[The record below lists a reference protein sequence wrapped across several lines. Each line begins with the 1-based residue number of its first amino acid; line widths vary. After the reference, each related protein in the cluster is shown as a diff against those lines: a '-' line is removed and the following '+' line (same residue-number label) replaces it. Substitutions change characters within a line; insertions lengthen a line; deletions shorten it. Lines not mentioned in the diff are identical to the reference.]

1 MYNKTPKNSNRWH
14 SLLLLIY
21 MLLVGGCPIA
31 MAQQTDKGSLIN
43 VQVVDQYGNPIPEV
57 VVTVKGS
64 DFKTVTGL
72 DGSFSFTYQKGDV
85 LQLSHSGF
93 LYKEVKVNKLRN
105 QDRALKVTLSEPF
118 VQRRDIIAGPY
129 ENYDVIIGYRA
140 DDSYFSFASAF
151 LNNTISL
158 AQLEKAMFLGK
169 LGEQVVLKSEKAFS
183 RLCFEESVPAER
195 TIYYPKKAARD
206 SEARA
211 AFRAERKAAPV
222 RDAVYMI
229 DILREEWKNDDARLR
244 RNLPE

>member
-1 MYNKTPKNSNRWH
+1 MSSLSNDNF
-14 SLLLLIY
+14 SLSFARRY
-21 MLLVGGCPIA
+21 CPRGREYLA
-31 MAQQTDKGSLIN
+31 GT
-43 VQVVDQYGNPIPEV
+43 
-57 VVTVKGS
+57 
-64 DFKTVTGL
+64 
-72 DGSFSFTYQKGDV
+72 
-85 LQLSHSGF
+85 F
-93 LYKEVKVNKLRN
+93 L
-105 QDRALKVTLSEPF
+105 P
-118 VQRRDIIAGPY
+118 PY

-183 RLCFEESVPAER
+183 RLCFEESVPAKR

>member
-1 MYNKTPKNSNRWH
+1 MNK
-14 SLLLLIY
+14 SLTLY
-21 MLLVGGCPIA
+21 HGS
-31 MAQQTDKGSLIN
+31 SLIIE
-43 VQVVDQYGNPIPEV
+43 QPEFGKGNPFNDYGLGFYCTQTLELAKEWACSMEQDGYANRYSFRIDGLSV
-57 VVTVKGS
+57 LNLS
-64 DFKTVTGL
+64 DENYNIL
-72 DGSFSFTYQKGDV
+72 NW
-85 LQLSHSGF
+85 LSILLMNRRFNLSSDIAAQGREYLAGTF
-93 LYKEVKVNKLRN
+93 L
-105 QDRALKVTLSEPF
+105 P
-118 VQRRDIIAGPY
+118 PY

-151 LNNTISL
+151 L
-158 AQLEKAMFLGK
+158 GK

-183 RLCFEESVPAER
+183 RLCFEESIPAER